1 MVKKKQK
8 NLLSDSDKI
17 IQKVIHQ
24 MTAYLV

>member
-17 IQKVIHQ
+17 TQKVIHQ